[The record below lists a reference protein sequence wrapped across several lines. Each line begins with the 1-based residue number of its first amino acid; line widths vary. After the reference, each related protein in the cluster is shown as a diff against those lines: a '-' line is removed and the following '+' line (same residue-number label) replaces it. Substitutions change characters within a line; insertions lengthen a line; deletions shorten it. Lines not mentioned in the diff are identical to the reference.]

1 MPSLPVYSSAEPG
14 TPSDRSGNRVN
25 SLSMTTCFDPGEL
38 RAQAEVLACSE
49 GDMGVGRAGDG
60 HPLGAL
66 EAARIGV
73 RRRQHRDEDVPAPE
87 RPTVELQIAPD
98 VARLGDLDRA
108 DEAEELLDRRRRKR
122 PVAPE
127 AGLLLGGFQQG
138 QDTTADQVHRRLTA
152 GDQEQ
157 ERHRQELVLAQRV
170 AVLLGL
176 HQGGHEPGARV
187 PPAFRETAPGGRVPL
202 RHAARTT
209 CATLHAGLGPGA
221 A

>member
-14 TPSDRSGNRVN
+14 TLKDRSGNRVN

-38 RAQAEVLACSE
+38 RAQAEVLAGPE
-49 GDMGVGRAGDG
+49 GHVRVGRAGDV

-66 EAARIGV
+66 EAAGVGV
-73 RRRQHRDEDVPAPE
+73 RRRQHRDQDVPAPE
-87 RPTVELQIAPD
+87 RPAVELQIAPD

-108 DEAEELLDRRRRKR
+108 DEAEELLDRRRRER
-122 PVAPE
+122 PVGQETRP
-127 AGLLLGGFQQG
+127 LLGGFQEG

-176 HQGGHEPGARV
+176 DQGGHEPRARLS
-187 PPAFRETAPGGRVPL
+187 PALLEVAL
-202 RHAARTT
+202 EIRHEVEQAR
-209 CATLHAGLGPGA
+209 
-221 A
+221 